1 MGGVHQTGE
10 EGTGSGIPEVT
21 GNERNR
27 GKFCNIAQIA
37 KRWELTKPGREPG
50 FKGTGSV
57 KLFSLDASICLF
69 NFPSAILCLFI
80 V

>member
-1 MGGVHQTGE
+1 MGGVHQTGV

-27 GKFCNIAQIA
+27 GKLCNIAQSA
-37 KRWELTKPGREPG
+37 KRRELTKTGREPE

-57 KLFSLDASICLF
+57 KLFSFRCINLL
-69 NFPSAILCLFI
+69 